1 MDQKSLT
8 IFIQVAELG
17 SFTRAGEALGYS
29 QPTISFQIRQ
39 LENEL
44 GGSLIEGL
52 AKCDRA
58 GVAVKFIA
66 HGADIPQ
73 SEAYDLFDEFIENGG
88 SLNDLAEVIVTA
100 LENGGFIA
108 KTALKAAKKIQNQLQ
123 NRAALRS

>member
-1 MDQKSLT
+1 MIGATLKITPEKSVELRYT
-8 IFIQVAELG
+8 ARRAEK
-17 SFTRAGEALGYS
+17 
-29 QPTISFQIRQ
+29 

-52 AKCDRA
+52 AKCDRV

-66 HGADIPQ
+66 HGADIPTTD
-73 SEAYDLFDEFIENGG
+73 AYDIYDEFVDNGG

-108 KTALKAAKKIQNQLQ
+108 KTALESAKKIQNQLQ

>member
-1 MDQKSLT
+1 MTGAILKITPEKSVELRYT
-8 IFIQVAELG
+8 ARRAEK
-17 SFTRAGEALGYS
+17 
-29 QPTISFQIRQ
+29 

-66 HGADIPQ
+66 HGTDIPQ
-73 SEAYDLFDEFIENGG
+73 AEAYDLFDEFIENGG

-108 KTALKAAKKIQNQLQ
+108 KTALKTAKKIQNQLQ
-123 NRAALRS
+123 NRAAQRS

>member
-1 MDQKSLT
+1 MTGAILKITPEKSVELRYT
-8 IFIQVAELG
+8 ARRAEK
-17 SFTRAGEALGYS
+17 
-29 QPTISFQIRQ
+29 

-108 KTALKAAKKIQNQLQ
+108 KTALKTAKKIQNQLQ

>member
-1 MDQKSLT
+1 MTGATLKISPEKSVELRYT
-8 IFIQVAELG
+8 ARRAEK
-17 SFTRAGEALGYS
+17 
-29 QPTISFQIRQ
+29 
-39 LENEL
+39 LENDL

-58 GVAVKFIA
+58 GVATRFIA
-66 HGADIPQ
+66 HGAEVSQ

-108 KTALKAAKKIQNQLQ
+108 KKALESAKKIQNQLL
-123 NRAALRS
+123 NRAAPRS

>member
-1 MDQKSLT
+1 MTGAILKITPEKSVELRYT
-8 IFIQVAELG
+8 ARRAEK
-17 SFTRAGEALGYS
+17 
-29 QPTISFQIRQ
+29 

-44 GGSLIEGL
+44 GSSLLEGL
-52 AKCDRA
+52 AKTDRA
-58 GVAVKFIA
+58 GVAVKYIA
-66 HGADIPQ
+66 HGAEVPM